1 MSGEV
6 SRFVKEQVN
15 HALQICSPD
24 PDNPIDV
31 KDWRYDCLFRSRVAT
46 LADSLVE
53 EYDVDENTS
62 MLDYYKSYYDVAK
75 DIIDHYY
82 AVPVLYS
89 TFDTEDDVEHDVQVY
104 WDIELMCDYVEC
116 DGEVVDSRIILED
129 DFEMWDFQDIYDDA
143 CRRCRRYLE
152 EKRHDA

>member
-1 MSGEV
+1 MNDVVIRESV
-6 SRFVKEQVN
+6 RDQFNNVKN
-15 HALQICSPD
+15 RPD

-31 KDWRYDCLFRSRVAT
+31 RDWRYKHLFLNRIT
-46 LADSLVE
+46 ELAYSLVN
-53 EYDVDENTS
+53 EYSVSNNTDMIS
-62 MLDYYKSYYDVAK
+62 YYKSYYDVAK

-129 DFEMWDFQDIYDDA
+129 DFEMWDFQDIYDYA
-143 CRRCRRYLE
+143 CGRCRRYLE
-152 EKRHDA
+152 EKHHDS